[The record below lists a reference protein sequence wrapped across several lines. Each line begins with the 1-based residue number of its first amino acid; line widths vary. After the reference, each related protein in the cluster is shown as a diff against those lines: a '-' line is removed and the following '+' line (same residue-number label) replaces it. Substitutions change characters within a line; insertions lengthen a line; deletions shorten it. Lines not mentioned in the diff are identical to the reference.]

1 MRKREAEEIIIELL
15 KQVSSKFVPPEDLS
29 KIPPIELELP
39 KDSRFGDLTSSCA
52 LKLASF
58 LKKNPREVAS
68 VFLEELNKIKN
79 TSLFNDFIEDIR
91 IEGPGFINFFFKKEY
106 FYEILKEILNKKSD
120 FGKPKD
126 IKKRKILV
134 EFVSANPTGPL
145 SVAHARQAAVGDAL
159 SNILEFIG
167 HSVKREYYLNDEG
180 NQINILGKSI
190 QERFKELNDLTSAF
204 PEDGYKGEYIY
215 DIAKEIKNLKKPYVL
230 QSDEKKNLDF
240 FREFG
245 VKVILNE
252 IKKDLNDF
260 GVSFDFWYSQK
271 NLGKSGKIEKIL
283 NGLKKKDFIYEE
295 DGALWF
301 RSTKFQDDKDRVVIK
316 SDGSFTY
323 LAPDIAYHEDK
334 FKRGF
339 NWLINLWGP
348 DHHGYIPR
356 MKSAVAALGK
366 DPKDLSV
373 IIVQLATIYRDGKPV
388 SMSTRRAEYI
398 TLRQIL
404 DEVGK
409 DAAKFFLLMR
419 RTDSHLDF
427 DLELAKKE
435 TQENPVY
442 YIQYAHARI
451 ASILRSA
458 GKSNSQKINFNL
470 LTTPE
475 ELNLIR
481 TLSRFT
487 KTVLL
492 CQGLLD
498 SWPIISY
505 LQDLARDFHKFYDIH
520 RVLNQDNP
528 TLTKARLALVNAT
541 KIVLGNGLRLL
552 GVSTPESM

>member
-15 KQVSSKFVPPEDLS
+15 KQISSKFVPPEDLS

-39 KDSRFGDLTSSCA
+39 KDSRYGDLTSSCA

-58 LKKNPREVAS
+58 LKKNPREVAL

-79 TSLFNDFIEDIR
+79 TSLLNDFIEDIR

-106 FYEILKEILNKKSD
+106 FYKLLKEILNKKSD

-126 IKKRKILV
+126 IKKRKILI

-159 SNILEFIG
+159 SNILEFLG

-190 QERFKELNDLTSAF
+190 EERFKELNNLTNAF

-230 QSDEKKNLDF
+230 QSEEKKNLDF

-260 GVSFDFWYSQK
+260 GVSFDYWYSQK
-271 NLGKSGKIEKIL
+271 NLGKSGKIKKVL
-283 NGLKKKDFIYEE
+283 NDLKKKNFIYEE

-458 GKSNSQKINFNL
+458 SKISFQKANFNL
-470 LTTPE
+470 LITPE

-487 KTVLL
+487 KTALL

-528 TLTKARLALVNAT
+528 ELTKARLVLVNAT